1 MSLSR
6 ILAIYKKSLVAS
18 FIVVLRSWRSILIQ
32 VPALFLFGLLGSIVG
47 VFGFLGGLIMGLLS
61 TLFVALYLALV
72 RTAVR
77 EEKFSLEMIKEEGFQ
92 LFYPALSLFF
102 SLFLVQLGMMLI
114 PVPFFKMAVGILITV
129 LLNPIVEFLY
139 LDESGVPEL
148 IQDSVDFVGRHFIV
162 WFLPVFILISPFVFK
177 NPLVLPVLFSND
189 PLSVVRSF
197 ITMMG
202 GVLTVP
208 AFITAII
215 PVLYVSFF
223 IMVFRGKLLLALR
236 NK

>member
-1 MSLSR
+1 
-6 ILAIYKKSLVAS
+6 
-18 FIVVLRSWRSILIQ
+18 
-32 VPALFLFGLLGSIVG
+32 
-47 VFGFLGGLIMGLLS
+47 
-61 TLFVALYLALV
+61 
-72 RTAVR
+72 
-77 EEKFSLEMIKEEGFQ
+77 MIKEEGFQ